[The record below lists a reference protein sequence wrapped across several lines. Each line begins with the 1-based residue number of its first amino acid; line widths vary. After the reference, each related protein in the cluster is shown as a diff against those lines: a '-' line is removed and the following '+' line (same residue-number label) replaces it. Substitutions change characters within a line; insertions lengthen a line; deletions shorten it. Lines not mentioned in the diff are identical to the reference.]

1 MSEGPISLISSDSD
15 EEFKGSRKPRKRKT
29 SGVRIISLM
38 AESEGSEA
46 TKASDDV
53 IDLTKCEKNGNKK
66 LKMSTSPEK
75 DDEVHVSRW
84 TRYVKPTQMRVDPPS
99 RQQSIHPSGG
109 PSIQSDKG
117 TKSGHDFQIPPSS
130 AGMLLEELSPSS
142 LEYKKLHDRIKT
154 GCPHVEISK
163 IEKVNDPRRRKKYE
177 SHRCFLVDS
186 KVLLKSYFGM
196 SRSLTM
202 VYQVDA
208 NERQLFHGASSDS
221 ITKILRQGFNRNYAG
236 KNGTSFGIGTYFALD
251 PGYSVNYAHPDEQ
264 GLQRMLLCDVLVG
277 EAAAGSA
284 GLRAPPPRR
293 AGADPHELCDSTV
306 DNVAAPRI
314 LVCYHD
320 DQVPQQ
326 ASCSLS
332 PPPPPPAPSSGVVAR
347 PRAHLTPA

>member
-1 MSEGPISLISSDSD
+1 
-15 EEFKGSRKPRKRKT
+15 
-29 SGVRIISLM
+29 
-38 AESEGSEA
+38 
-46 TKASDDV
+46 
-53 IDLTKCEKNGNKK
+53 
-66 LKMSTSPEK
+66 MSTSPEK

-284 GLRAPPPRR
+284 GLRAPPPAVRPAADCGGCLQTRR
-293 AGADPHELCDSTV
+293 LQRLHAAAALCSTCGQPASPWSCRRRCRPGRRGARSRAV
-306 DNVAAPRI
+306 DCGGC
-314 LVCYHD
+314 LQTLETLWTH
-320 DQVPQQ
+320 
-326 ASCSLS
+326 LS
-332 PPPPPPAPSSGVVAR
+332 R
-347 PRAHLTPA
+347 HFRCCCCWWWWW